1 MSAKNDMPSKLEKLN
16 HIASVVKKHFQR
28 EVEIGSLS
36 ILMFD
41 RILRFQNE
49 VSETGHVGEIGVNLG
64 VTSGILSCYKGE
76 GTFMAVRSVP
86 ICKKELA
93 CKTISYFSDIDAK
106 NVIFQE
112 LTSANADLKV

>member
-1 MSAKNDMPSKLEKLN
+1 MPSKLEKLN

-64 VTSGILSCYKGE
+64 VTSGILSCYLKE
-76 GTFMAVRSVP
+76 
-86 ICKKELA
+86 KELLWL
-93 CKTISYFSDIDAK
+93 CDPYLQKGISLQDHKLLF
-106 NVIFQE
+106 
-112 LTSANADLKV
+112 